1 MAAAIIPLQFK
12 ATAMASGRKSRYDSF
27 DLYVPEDLK
36 QAFIDGFTDVGL
48 HAGTVNRFSA
58 KPTTIKELLS
68 VVFERSKAYAPLVLK
83 VLDMLQRKHSIKIEV
98 SADRKLFELRG
109 ISTEDALK
117 IIEAADSIR
126 VSHSENPKNSEP
138 LDADNKN

>member
-1 MAAAIIPLQFK
+1 
-12 ATAMASGRKSRYDSF
+12 MASGRKSRYDSF

-36 QAFIDGFTDVGL
+36 QAFIDGFADVGL
-48 HAGTVNRFSA
+48 HAGTVHRFSA

-126 VSHSENPKNSEP
+126 VSHSENSKGSELFQP
-138 LDADNKN
+138 TNKNQS

>member
-1 MAAAIIPLQFK
+1 
-12 ATAMASGRKSRYDSF
+12 MASGRKSRYDSF

>member
-1 MAAAIIPLQFK
+1 
-12 ATAMASGRKSRYDSF
+12 MASGRKSRYDSF

-68 VVFERSKAYAPLVLK
+68 VVFERSNAYAPLVLK